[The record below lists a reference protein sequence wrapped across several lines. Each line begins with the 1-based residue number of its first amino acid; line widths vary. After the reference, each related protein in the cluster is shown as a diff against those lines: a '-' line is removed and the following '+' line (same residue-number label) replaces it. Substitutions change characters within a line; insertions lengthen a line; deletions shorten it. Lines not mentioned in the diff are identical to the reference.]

1 MKTKRMSVLAATFA
15 VLLGAGCST
24 ETQPSFEDDFAAL
37 TAFNERY
44 LAAINNEDIA
54 ALSALTTDGHVMLP
68 PNQEPVVGKAANDA
82 MNGGAFENYQF
93 SETWRPVETVIDGD
107 LGFQRGT
114 FTVIATPRQE
124 TGNRLDRLEVNGS
137 FLRIYQRQANGEWR
151 MTRDM
156 FNSSTPLTATLST
169 ER

>member
-1 MKTKRMSVLAATFA
+1 MKTMSVFVATFA

-24 ETQPSFEDDFAAL
+24 ETQPSFEDDLAAI

-82 MNGGAFENYQF
+82 MNGGAFERYEF
-93 SETWRPVETVIDGD
+93 SETWRPVETVIDGN
-107 LGFQRGT
+107 LAFQRGT
-114 FTVIATPRQE
+114 FTVIANPK
-124 TGNRLDRLEVNGS
+124 TGDGDRIEVNGA
-137 FLRIYQRQANGEWR
+137 FLRIYQRQENGEWR

-156 FNSSTPLTATLST
+156 FNSSTPLTASLDTGQ
-169 ER
+169 

>member
-1 MKTKRMSVLAATFA
+1 MKTLSLTLALFAT
-15 VLLGAGCST
+15 LLAQGCST
-24 ETQPSFEDDFAAL
+24 DTQPTFADDVAAI

-44 LAAINNEDIA
+44 LRSINEEDIA

-68 PNQEPVVGKAANDA
+68 PNSEPVVGKAANDA
-82 MNGGAFENYQF
+82 LNGGAFQRYEF
-93 SETWRPVETVIDGD
+93 SETWRPVETVVDGN

-114 FTVIATPRQE
+114 FTVIATPRADGE
-124 TGNRLDRLEVNGS
+124 RVEVKGN

-156 FNSSTPLTATLST
+156 FNSSTPLTQSLST
-169 ER
+169 GQ